1 MREVSL
7 ERLKGYRKKTVSENP
22 KRPRARRL
30 GESKEKAN
38 ETCPENLKEV
48 KDPQSLAKNEN
59 PGRFCSRSP
68 KAVKIGCP
76 APP

>member
-1 MREVSL
+1 MREVSP
-7 ERLKGYRKKTVSENP
+7 ERLKGYRRKTVSENP

-38 ETCPENLKEV
+38 ETWLKNLNPNV
-48 KDPQSLAKNEN
+48 KDPQTLAKNEN

-68 KAVKIGCP
+68 KQ
-76 APP
+76 